1 MASCGSDFHGPGE
14 SYIDLGRLAPTP
26 QGLDARLGSLLI
38 MARYLS
44 IHPEDPQPRLLAQA
58 AEVLRDGG
66 VSPCPTDSCYALGC
80 GLGDKDAV
88 ERIRRIR
95 GVDDRHHL
103 TLMCRDLSEIAQF
116 ARVDNA
122 QYRLLKATTPGSY
135 TFILEGTKELP
146 RRVLHPKRKTI
157 GLRVPDHKVAL
168 ALLEEL
174 GEPLLTSTLMLPGDE
189 EPLTEGWEIQD
200 RLDDHIDLILDG
212 GYCGTEPTTV
222 DRSDQLP
229 PDTRARRARFAR
241 SVRSGVGT
249 AWIFHH

>member
-1 MASCGSDFHGPGE
+1 
-14 SYIDLGRLAPTP
+14 
-26 QGLDARLGSLLI
+26 

-44 IHPEDPQPRLLAQA
+44 IHPEDPQPRMLAQA
-58 AEVLRDGG
+58 AEILRAGG
-66 VSPCPTDSCYALGC
+66 VVAIPTDSCYALGC
-80 GLGDKDAV
+80 CLGDKDAL

-95 GVDDRHHL
+95 EVDDRHHL

-157 GLRVPDHKVAL
+157 GLRIPEHPVAQ
-168 ALLEEL
+168 ALLAEL
-174 GEPLLTSTLMLPGDE
+174 EGPLLTSTLLLPGDE
-189 EPLTEGWEIQD
+189 APLTEGWEIQE
-200 RLDDHIDLILDG
+200 RLDDHLELILDG

-222 DRSDQLP
+222 VDLTQMP
-229 PDTRARRARFAR
+229 PTLVRAGRGDLAPFA
-241 SVRSGVGT
+241 
-249 AWIFHH
+249 FE

>member
-1 MASCGSDFHGPGE
+1 
-14 SYIDLGRLAPTP
+14 
-26 QGLDARLGSLLI
+26 
-38 MARYLS
+38 MARYLA

-58 AEVLRDGG
+58 AEAVREGG
-66 VSPCPTDSCYALGC
+66 VVAIPTDSCYALGC
-80 GLGDKDAV
+80 RLGDKDAV
-88 ERIRRIR
+88 ERIRQIR

-157 GLRVPDHKVAL
+157 GLRVPDHRVAQ

-189 EPLTEGWEIQD
+189 APLTEGWEIQD
-200 RLDDHIDLILDG
+200 RLDSQLELILDG
-212 GYCGTEPTTV
+212 GYCGTEPTTIL
-222 DRSDQLP
+222 DLTSLP
-229 PDTRARRARFAR
+229 PELIRAGRGALEPF
-241 SVRSGVGT
+241 GLE
-249 AWIFHH
+249 